1 MTNWKKNPK
10 RKHAG
15 KTEIKLPRSGFVHL
29 NRFLSVVPQE
39 GSGLKIGFG
48 FEYEIIFR
56 IQAAGLQIK

>member
-1 MTNWKKNPK
+1 MISLFPITANYS
-10 RKHAG
+10 
-15 KTEIKLPRSGFVHL
+15 IYL

-39 GSGLKIGFG
+39 VAGLKIGFG